1 MTKNKP
7 LIEIEPKWSKRIN
20 IIILILAMISFGLFN
35 LNSSDIPEG
44 MFEDPNTGKPML
56 LGPITIEEL
65 QQEPFNEWYQIEF
78 SEYEVDVRT
87 VSELTTAID
96 NSNQYTYEIFLGTWC
111 GDSRREIPRL
121 EKIFNEMG
129 VDMNNVAIVAVDRDK
144 ISPNGEQE
152 GKDIRYVPTLIV
164 NKDNEE
170 IGRIVE
176 SPSSLST
183 TLESDLL
190 FISLGIPPIPNY
202 DEENPIKL

>member
-7 LIEIEPKWSKRIN
+7 LIEIQPKWSKRIN

-202 DEENPIKL
+202 AD

>member
-1 MTKNKP
+1 MSKP

-111 GDSRREIPRL
+111 GDSRREIPRI

-202 DEENPIKL
+202 AD